1 MKTQTNEVT
10 IETGKM
16 AMRLLKT
23 RYGLDASVFNLDD
36 LIDMVNLLFPVQK
49 MKGLVQVYDEDKMF
63 LEFLRTVKLLP
74 DSVTRHPYN
83 MTQCRILYKE
93 EFEQWMQKAVA

>member
-23 RYGLDASVFNLDD
+23 RYGLDAS
-36 LIDMVNLLFPVQK
+36 
-49 MKGLVQVYDEDKMF
+49 
-63 LEFLRTVKLLP
+63 
-74 DSVTRHPYN
+74 
-83 MTQCRILYKE
+83 LYKD
-93 EFEQWMQKAVA
+93 EFEAWKAVA